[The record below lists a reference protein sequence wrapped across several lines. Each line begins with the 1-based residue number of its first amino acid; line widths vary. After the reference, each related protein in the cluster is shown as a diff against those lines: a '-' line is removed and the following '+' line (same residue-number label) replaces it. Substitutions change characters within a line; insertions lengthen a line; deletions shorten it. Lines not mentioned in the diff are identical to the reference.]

1 MEFTFWKTVWSEN
14 QIGFHQSETNK
25 NLKKYLPLLSN
36 KKNKILVPLC
46 GKSLDMIYLKENNFS
61 IDGVEIV
68 ESAINEF
75 FDENKMNPT
84 VLDLQNGFK
93 KFSSRDYS
101 LYCGDFHQ
109 FHTLDKRYQA
119 IYDRAS
125 MIALPPQMRKAH
137 AESLSELTL
146 PNGKILLITLE
157 YDQEKVSGP
166 PFSVKKDEV
175 STLFSK
181 SFKIEELSFESTSNI
196 GPKFKNAGIKKV
208 VQRVYLLT
216 KI

>member
-1 MEFTFWKTVWSEN
+1 MEFSFWKNVWSEN

-25 NLKKYLPLLSN
+25 NLKKYLPHLSN
-36 KKNKILVPLC
+36 EKNNILVPLC
-46 GKSLDMIYLKENNFS
+46 GKSLDMLYLKQNKFS

-68 ESAINEF
+68 ESAIIEF
-75 FDENKMNPT
+75 FAENKIKPT

-93 KFSSRDYS
+93 KFSSHHYN

-109 FHTLDKRYQA
+109 FHTLNQKYDA

-146 PNGKILLITLE
+146 PNGKRLLITLE
-157 YDQEKVSGP
+157 YDQKKVSGP
-166 PFSVKKDEV
+166 PFSVIKDEV
-175 STLFSK
+175 NTLFSEN
-181 SFKIEELSFESTSNI
+181 FKIEELSFESTNNI

-208 VQRVYLLT
+208 GQRVYLLT
-216 KI
+216 KV